1 VQTTLLGLGIAIIL
15 ALVAALAAPLVIDWN
30 QYRPRFEQEAS
41 RLTGFTVHVNGPIE
55 ARILPTPRIKLADVV
70 VGGAAQKSQVKAASF
85 ELEVGLG
92 PLLRGEVQA
101 TELHV
106 VAPQINVG
114 LDRNGVVDW
123 PSISPSL
130 SPDRLTISHLRI
142 DDGQAVL
149 TDAASGSRVVL
160 KELQFKGDVR
170 SSG

>member
-123 PSISPSL
+123 PSISPG
-130 SPDRLTISHLRI
+130 P
-142 DDGQAVL
+142 
-149 TDAASGSRVVL
+149 
-160 KELQFKGDVR
+160 
-170 SSG
+170 